1 MKDLIKIILTLL
13 LFFSTA
19 LVIARTTGFLSLA
32 QIEGWFAQAQEAPPL
47 YIAALVIGLLVLDL
61 FITVPTLGL
70 VMLSGYFLGYPY
82 GVLAS
87 LSGLMLAGCTGY
99 LLSYWYGGR
108 VLRFLIRDATRRD
121 EMTTSFHRH
130 AFTMI
135 LLSRALPMLPEVTS
149 CLSGSTRL
157 PFLKFLGAWTL
168 SSLPYVLIAAYS
180 GSRSSFDN
188 PEPALFTAI
197 AMMTVLWMEGFL
209 VHRAK
214 KKQTKK

>member
-1 MKDLIKIILTLL
+1 MKDLFKIILILL
-13 LFFSTA
+13 LVFSTA
-19 LVIARTTGFLSLA
+19 LIIAKTTGFLNLD
-32 QIEGWFAQAQEAPPL
+32 QIEGWFKQAQDAPPL

-70 VMLSGYFLGYPY
+70 VMLSGYFLGYPL
-82 GVLAS
+82 GVLAA

-99 LLSYWYGGR
+99 LLSYLFGGR
-108 VLRFLIRDATRRD
+108 VLRFLIRDPARRH
-121 EMTTSFHRH
+121 EMTASFHRH

-180 GSRSSFDN
+180 GSRSSLNN

-197 AMMTVLWMEGFL
+197 GMMTILWLGGFL
-209 VHRAK
+209 VHRARK
-214 KKQTKK
+214 ST